1 LSKSPASGTDKTRSY
16 GRGAAVAGIGIG
28 LTGLVTQAYF
38 SFASHTLESGDYG
51 GISLLWT
58 TIFLVCSILYRP
70 VEQLLGR
77 TIADRDARGVAG
89 HEHLRVAATIQLSLA
104 AVFVVAALALRGPLE
119 DDLFGGR
126 ETLYWV
132 LIVAVLAYAA
142 SYFARGFL
150 AGHRRLGLY
159 GGLVLLE
166 SVSRCTFGV
175 LAALGVATSQ
185 GFVAIGMAVAPI
197 VSLSVVPWALRRQ
210 LRAREAERGG
220 PRTAEAADVAA
231 LEEPPAEAE
240 FTLAHGAGFAVAV
253 LAIMVCEQAF
263 LNAGPLLVKSTA
275 DANGIALAGFAFNVV
290 LIARAPLQ
298 LFQAIQTAIL
308 PHLTELSATA
318 AVADF
323 RRSVA
328 VTVRA
333 IAAFGALVTLALL
346 AVGPFAMELLF
357 GDKGFEYERLGLVA
371 MGAGMGLYLCGA
383 TLNQAALARGR
394 AGQAAACWIAAATC
408 YVVVLVLPLFD
419 DKVVQLEVAFL
430 VGALVLCASLYW
442 LYRRSFPR
450 A

>member
-1 LSKSPASGTDKTRSY
+1 MSTAEAADRTRSY

-28 LTGLVTQAYF
+28 LTGLVTQGYF
-38 SFASHTLESGDYG
+38 SLASHTLARDDYG

-58 TIFLVCSILYRP
+58 TIFLVCSVLYRP

-77 TIADRDARGVAG
+77 TIADRDARRVTG
-89 HEHLRVAATIQLSLA
+89 HQHLRVAATIQLALA

-126 ETLYWV
+126 EALYWV
-132 LIVAVLAYAA
+132 LLTAVVAYAA

-150 AGHRRLGLY
+150 AGNRRLGLY

-175 LAALGVATSQ
+175 LAAVGVATSQ

-197 VSLSVVPWALRRQ
+197 VSLSVVPWALRHQ
-210 LRAREAERGG
+210 LRRASGG
-220 PRTAEAADVAA
+220 DPHRAEAADMAA

-275 DANGIALAGFAFNVV
+275 EAGGIALAGFAFNVV

-346 AVGPFAMELLF
+346 VAGPTVMKLLF
-357 GDKGFEYERLGLVA
+357 GDKGFDYERLGLVA

-394 AGQAAACWIAAATC
+394 ARHAAICWIAAAAC
-408 YVVVLVLPLFD
+408 YVVVLLPSFFD

-430 VGALVLCASLYW
+430 AGAVVLCTSLYW
-442 LYRRSFPR
+442 LYRRSLATP
-450 A
+450 